1 MSSNDSHYPE
11 PSEQPDKRKAATRM
25 AAKILRAFVACLL
38 LYLIFSQIGAVE
50 ILRRAGSADLLIL
63 LPAVALFVLVNYIA
77 SVRLKHLMDAQGLTL
92 TAPVVFEIN
101 LAARFYALFLPGGNL
116 SALLIRVFRFAR
128 EGSQTERIV
137 TALFADRIIATWS
150 LCLIGILFWMPA
162 QSDWLWLFAFVAA
175 FFACLIPVAA
185 IFLNTWSFVPGWF
198 TDLMRRLA
206 PNYWSRLS
214 DAVRRSRRSGLQTM
228 NRSIVIS
235 LLAHLIG
242 TAGYWLLAL
251 SLGLDLSLMAIGW
264 IRAGMMLATL
274 VPVSISGLGVREAAS
289 LVLLSY
295 YGVPADAAI
304 AYSLIVFMTSI
315 LFIGLL
321 GGLAEAW
328 RFSRQ

>member
-1 MSSNDSHYPE
+1 MSSDAPHYPE
-11 PSEQPDKRKAATRM
+11 LLEQPDKRKAPTRIVARIFRAT
-25 AAKILRAFVACLL
+25 VACLL
-38 LYLIFSQIGAVE
+38 LYLVFSQIGAAE
-50 ILRRAGSADLLIL
+50 ILRRAASADFAIL
-63 LPAVALFVLVNYIA
+63 LPAVALFVVVNYIA
-77 SVRLKHLMDAQGLTL
+77 SVRLKYLMDAQGLSL
-92 TAPVVFEIN
+92 TVPLIFEIN
-101 LAARFYALFLPGGNL
+101 LTARFYGLFLPGGNL
-116 SALLIRVFRFAR
+116 SALLIRIFRFAR

-137 TALFADRIIATWS
+137 TALFADRILATWS

-175 FFACLIPVAA
+175 FFACLVPVAA
-185 IFLNTWSFVPGWF
+185 IFLDTWSFVPGWF

-206 PNYWSRLS
+206 PKYWSRLS
-214 DAVRRSRRSGLQTM
+214 EAVRRSRRSGLRTM

-242 TAGYWLLAL
+242 TVGYWLLAL
-251 SLGLDLSLMAIGW
+251 SLDLELSLMAIGW

-274 VPVSISGLGVREAAS
+274 LPVSISGLGVREAAS

-295 YGVPADAAI
+295 YGIPADAAI

-321 GGLAEAW
+321 GGLTEAW
-328 RFSRQ
+328 RFSRR